1 MAGLNLSVALIVY
14 NEEKRL
20 PKTLESIKDI
30 ASEIIVI
37 DSNSTDNTCAVAK
50 SFGAKVYNE
59 EWRGFIE
66 QKNSLTKK
74 CTKEYILY
82 LDADEVVNDELKQ
95 AITCAVQN
103 GKSDG
108 YYIRRKTH
116 YLGRLL
122 KYSWQ
127 KDERLR
133 LVKAASNPLWVGEIV
148 HEELKI
154 NGITSHLDGYIIH
167 YSYRDIDDH
176 FKRTIRY
183 ARLSAESYYKKG
195 KKFKL
200 SRIIFNPAIAFM
212 KIYIVKGGFLDGIP
226 GLIAGVSAFVYGFL
240 KYAFLWDI
248 IRVNKNKDLDK

>member
-1 MAGLNLSVALIVY
+1 MDKLNLSVALIVY
-14 NEEKRL
+14 NEEERL

-37 DSNSTDNTCAVAK
+37 DSSSTDNTCAIAK
-50 SFGAKVYNE
+50 SYGAKIYNE
-59 EWRGFIE
+59 EWCGFVE

-133 LVKAASNPLWVGEIV
+133 LVKASANPLWVGEIV
-148 HEELKI
+148 HEELKV
-154 NGITSHLDGYIIH
+154 NGSTSHLAGYIIH

-200 SRIIFNPAIAFM
+200 SRMIFSPAIAFM

-248 IRVNKNKDLDK
+248 TRVNENKDLDK